1 MRLRGRVLGPPRPLV
16 SVVLGPDP
24 SGWGELRESVAIYQ
38 EAARLAAETMD
49 PEVRAGASVGLTIG
63 VAYTGP
69 SGMD

>member
-1 MRLRGRVLGPPRPLV
+1 M
-16 SVVLGPDP
+16 
-24 SGWGELRESVAIYQ
+24 AFYQ